1 VARRGTRG
9 ELARSTRR
17 ARLLIGPLLS
27 ALLGGCLPREEPV
40 RTPAENTPPERPAQA
55 RLEPDE
61 TRRQADLSA
70 EETAQPEPE
79 RSGTAELSARV
90 KDSISG
96 DAIEGAP
103 VEIRCP
109 CLAGPRRANTDERGV
124 VSFADL
130 PHGEYSISVSYG
142 VATRSLWGIVLPRG
156 AKFRAVLPID
166 PTDPTPHRVQLTAPR
181 LPPGATICKTRI
193 EEEPQNTSSNGDDTT
208 PSVRGSSRG
217 P

>member
-1 VARRGTRG
+1 M
-9 ELARSTRR
+9 
-17 ARLLIGPLLS
+17 
-27 ALLGGCLPREEPV
+27 LLGGCAPGQEPV
-40 RTPAENTPPERPAQA
+40 RAPAEDTPPEQPEEAP
-55 RLEPDE
+55 LEPNK
-61 TRRQADLSA
+61 THRQTDLSA
-70 EETAQPEPE
+70 EATAEPEPE

-90 KDSISG
+90 KSSISG

-109 CLAGPRRANTDERGV
+109 CLASPRRAYTDARGV
-124 VSFADL
+124 ISFADL

-156 AKFRAVLPID
+156 AKLRAVLPID
-166 PTDPTPHRVQLTAPR
+166 PNDDTPRQVQLTAPQ

-208 PSVRGSSRG
+208 PSVRGGSRG